1 MKALISIGLSLLLL
15 SCDSSEP
22 LRGTEGG
29 ECRLALQQ
37 CDDDLNCIAGS
48 CQPKSSEQAIESLLV
63 EFLLS
68 DAELKADGKSAS
80 AVQLRVIDARTG
92 EPYGL
97 KQIRLWVD
105 PPYSGQLRDGVMVLD
120 EAGKGLTTFTAC
132 DKRFR
137 DCYESARLNV
147 ARVDEPLKPIAGTVV
162 VLEGGRSHNSTL
174 GEEAGKGSGDPDAPG
189 TPTGPYRFPLDDLF
203 TIPTC
208 EGGSFIKMEL
218 KGDTI
223 DEVLE
228 FEIIEVRVAL
238 EGRLIIGL
246 TEAGGAPLE
255 FEFKAPVEEGQMY
268 EKNWSGAD
276 DFGVRLRRFEHDVY
290 GGCINQPSTMA
301 AKVEVVSSDIANGS
315 EASLSAG
322 FSLGSAVKCL
332 DTQEKITLNLTG
344 CFKK

>member
-1 MKALISIGLSLLLL
+1 MKAPISIGLSLLL
-15 SCDSSEP
+15 SCAASEP

-37 CDDDLNCIAGS
+37 CDDGLNCVAGS
-48 CQPKSSEQAIESLLV
+48 CQPQAAEQARESLLV

-68 DAELKADGKSAS
+68 DAELKADGRSAS

-137 DCYESARLNV
+137 DCYESVRLNV
-147 ARVDEPLKPIAGTVV
+147 ARIDEPLKPIAGTVV
-162 VLEGGRSHNSTL
+162 VLEGGRSHNSAP
-174 GEEAGKGSGDPDAPG
+174 GEGAGQKSGEPG
-189 TPTGPYRFPLDDLF
+189 TPGTSTGPYRFPLDDLSA
-203 TIPTC
+203 TPGC
-208 EGGSFIKMEL
+208 EGGSFIKMAL

-228 FEIIEVRVAL
+228 FEIAEVRVAL
-238 EGRLIIGL
+238 EGRLLIGL
-246 TEAGGAPLE
+246 TEAGAAPLE
-255 FEFKAPVEEGQMY
+255 LEFKVPIEEGQVY
-268 EKNWSGAD
+268 EKNWDGAD
-276 DFGVRLRRFEHDVY
+276 DFNVRFRRFEHEVY

-301 AKVEVVSSDIANGS
+301 MKVEIMSSDIDNGT
-315 EASLSAG
+315 LSAG
-322 FSLGSAVKCL
+322 LSLGSAIKCL
-332 DTQEKITLNLTG
+332 NTEEKVVLNLTG